1 MSIDY
6 GKVGAKIQY
15 YRELQGIPQDEL
27 AESAAVSRVFM
38 GYLERGERRPSMET
52 FIAIVGA
59 LNVSSDDILADYL
72 TPYRP
77 SFYSVSMEVFSDCTK
92 EEADFLIAT
101 LKSTKQILR
110 KYKITE

>member
-6 GKVGAKIQY
+6 GKIGAKIQY

-59 LNVSSDDILADYL
+59 LSVSADDILADYL
-72 TPYRP
+72 TPNRP
-77 SFYSVSMEVFSDCTK
+77 SFYSISMDVFGDCSK
-92 EEADFLIAT
+92 EETDFLIA
-101 LKSTKQILR
+101 ILR
-110 KYKITE
+110 NTKLVIRNYHISK